1 MDRRLIFRSS
11 QGSFDDGETQKDKH
25 AALWLLRLLH
35 VSWIRQA
42 NPPGLN
48 SEVQRCSVW
57 GISCR
62 FHAAEK
68 NL

>member
-11 QGSFDDGETQKDKH
+11 QGSFDDGVTQKDKH

-42 NPPGLN
+42 NPPG
-48 SEVQRCSVW
+48 
-57 GISCR
+57 
-62 FHAAEK
+62 H
-68 NL
+68 

>member
-11 QGSFDDGETQKDKH
+11 QCSFDDGVTQKDKH

-42 NPPGLN
+42 NPSGLN
-48 SEVQRCSVW
+48 S
-57 GISCR
+57 
-62 FHAAEK
+62 
-68 NL
+68 

>member
-11 QGSFDDGETQKDKH
+11 QGSFDDGVTQKDKH

-48 SEVQRCSVW
+48 SEVQHSPVW
-57 GISCR
+57 GLRC
-62 FHAAEK
+62 
-68 NL
+68 